1 MTKEVTRLDNL
12 IFLMSYWHVEIV
24 RRRYPIIR
32 FFRNCASLG
41 VLVAIS
47 SAPLHAAEIWYFPMY
62 RGRPKPC
69 ALRTEQSIDELWVKL
84 EKETDATWSIP
95 KDMSMLPGVVL
106 QSAKL
111 NKEYSLYRSREACE
125 YERARMEL
133 ILSGDPKLIEEYKRS
148 QTPEK
153 TRAALAPKSIL
164 NKQEWLDGFAGCTD
178 ARLAAGNVI
187 KGKVNATIAFCE
199 CVATNVAEIIP
210 STNDAELNATNKAE
224 LNAKFPLIME
234 KCLAD
239 SVKSNQ

>member
-1 MTKEVTRLDNL
+1 MIKEATRLDNL
-12 IFLMSYWHVEIV
+12 IFFISYRHVEII

-32 FFRNCASLG
+32 FVRNCASLG

-47 SAPLHAAEIWYFPMY
+47 SAPMHAAEIWHFPMD

-69 ALRTEQSIDELWVKL
+69 VLRTEQSIDELWDNL

-111 NKEYSLYRSREACE
+111 NKQYSLYRSREACE

-164 NKQEWLDGFAGCTD
+164 NKQEWLNGFAGCTE
-178 ARLAAGNVI
+178 ARLAAGYVI

-199 CVATNVAEIIP
+199 CVATNLAEIIP
-210 STNDAELNATNKAE
+210 SSNKPEPKATIKAK
-224 LNAKFPLIME
+224 LNAKIPLIIE
-234 KCLAD
+234 KCL
-239 SVKSNQ
+239 QTQ